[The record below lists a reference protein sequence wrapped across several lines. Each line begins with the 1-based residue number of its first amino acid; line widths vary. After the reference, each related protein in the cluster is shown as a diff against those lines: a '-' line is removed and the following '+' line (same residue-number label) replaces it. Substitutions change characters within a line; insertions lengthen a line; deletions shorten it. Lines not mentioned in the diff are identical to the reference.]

1 VKAIDCH
8 AHLDQLEDLDAAL
21 AEARDAGVSGIM
33 AVGVDLA
40 SNRRNLDIVRLGAD
54 IPIRLGLGLHPGE
67 IVTEQI
73 EETLAH
79 LRENISSAQAV
90 GEIGLDFWYKWVRK
104 DQARK
109 DEQREVFRRQLEIAR
124 DHDLPVIIHSRGAWA
139 QCLEM
144 VRAAGV
150 TKGVFHWY
158 SGPLDVMREIL
169 DLGFYVSCTPSLAY
183 SPEAR
188 GAMDAAPIERTLIE
202 TDCPVYFKNRETGEG
217 FRASTSSVLKTLEL
231 YAGLKGIPPRD
242 AAGALNQNARDLFG
256 FNI

>member
-1 VKAIDCH
+1 MNAIDCH
-8 AHLDQLEDLDAAL
+8 AHLDQLEDLDSAL
-21 AEARDAGVSGIM
+21 AQARDAGVTGIM

-67 IVTEQI
+67 IVSDQI
-73 EETLAH
+73 EETITH
-79 LRENISSAQAV
+79 IRDNISSAQAV

-109 DEQREVFRRQLEIAR
+109 DEQREVFRRQVEIAR
-124 DHDLPVIIHSRGAWA
+124 DRDLPVIIHSRGAWA
-139 QCLEM
+139 QCLEI

-150 TKGVFHWY
+150 NKGVFHWY
-158 SGPLDVMREIL
+158 SGPVDVMQEIL
-169 DLGFYVSCTPSLAY
+169 EQGFYVSCTPSVAY

-188 GAMDAAPIERTLIE
+188 KAMAAAPMERTLIE

-217 FRASTSSVLKTLEL
+217 FRASPASVLKTLEL
-231 YAGLKGIPPRD
+231 YAGLKGIPPQD
-242 AAGALNQNARDLFG
+242 AAGILNQNARDLFG
-256 FNI
+256 F